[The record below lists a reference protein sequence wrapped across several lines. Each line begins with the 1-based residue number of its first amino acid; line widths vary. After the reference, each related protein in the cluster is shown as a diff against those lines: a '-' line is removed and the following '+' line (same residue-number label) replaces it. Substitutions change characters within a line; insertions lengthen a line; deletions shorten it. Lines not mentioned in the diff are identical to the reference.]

1 MKGMFISFEGTEG
14 SGKTS
19 VIREVVARFEAE
31 GYRVTVTREPGGIR
45 ISEKIRDILL
55 DKAHTEMDARTEALL
70 FAASRRQHLV
80 EKIIPALDRGDL
92 VLCDRFVDS
101 SLVYQGIARGI
112 GFEEVFAINQ
122 FAIGNLLPKRTIFV
136 DVPPEIGLQRV
147 FASVNREVN
156 RLDLE
161 TKQFH
166 QLIYNGYKSL
176 VQKYP
181 ERFRSVDGCRP
192 IKDVAADVIALIQ
205 QAYREE

>member
-19 VIREVVARFEAE
+19 VIREVAARFEAE
-31 GYRVTVTREPGGIR
+31 GYQVTVTREPGGIR

-55 DKAHTEMDARTEALL
+55 DKAHTEMDPRTEALL

-112 GFEEVFAINQ
+112 GFDEVLCINQ
-122 FAIGNLLPKRTIFV
+122 FAIGDILPKRTIFV

-147 FASVNREVN
+147 FASANREVN

-161 TKQFH
+161 TKHFH
-166 QLIYNGYKSL
+166 QMIYEGYQAL
-176 VQKYP
+176 VQKFP
-181 ERFRSVDGCRP
+181 DRFRSVDGCRP
-192 IKDVAADVIALIQ
+192 IKEVAADVIALIRL
-205 QAYREE
+205 AYRGN

>member
-122 FAIGNLLPKRTIFV
+122 FAIGNVLPKRTIFV

-166 QLIYNGYKSL
+166 QLIYNGYKTL

-181 ERFRSVDGCRP
+181 ERFRCVDGCRP
-192 IKDVAADVIALIQ
+192 IKEVAADVIALIH
-205 QAYREE
+205 QAYQEE